1 MIGRRYAAWVFVAAI
16 VGLTVVLF
24 APVSHAQNGGGLPG
38 FLQHLFGGFSA
49 KPPPPRQVE
58 TPLRTRAHKPHKRAD
73 DFLSTTSTRAPGT
86 PGGAP
91 VTPTVFISVMGDSL
105 GLLAGQGL
113 SAALANRPDISVS
126 NLARDLSGLTRDD
139 YFDWPKAAQREAS
152 GNPKPDAIVVLMG
165 INDIQPLKQDGETFD
180 ALSDKWREAYANRV
194 DAMIAPLRAA
204 QIPVLWVGLPPMRD
218 DRFNSQIIALNEIYR
233 ERADK
238 MGAKYI
244 DMWDAFA
251 DAEGKFTFFG
261 ADADGQNAKLRTG
274 ANGIYFTK
282 AGARKIGELLA
293 TEIRHLVGK
302 PAASGEIAAL
312 PPDLE
317 QQADTINEQIRREMG
332 VEGPSPNSPGL
343 DALRPGRILSLG
355 NHPSSPNGELMLP
368 ISLRSDRGSSEAER
382 TLQLGQSPPARAGR
396 ADDFRWPQLN

>member
-1 MIGRRYAAWVFVAAI
+1 MTGRRISTWVLVAAI
-16 VGLTVVLF
+16 VGLTAALF
-24 APVSHAQNGGGLPG
+24 APASRAQNGGGLPG
-38 FLQHLFGGFSA
+38 FFQNLFGGFSA
-49 KPPPPRQVE
+49 KPPAPRQVE
-58 TPLRTRAHKPHKRAD
+58 TPLRSRSHKPHKRAD
-73 DFLSTTSTRAPGT
+73 DFLATTSTRAPGT

-91 VTPTVFISVMGDSL
+91 VTPTIFVSVMGDSL
-105 GLLAGQGL
+105 GLLTGQGL

-139 YFDWPKAAQREAS
+139 YFDWPKAAQRAAS
-152 GNPKPDAIVVLMG
+152 GNPRPDAVVVLLG
-165 INDIQPLKQDGETFD
+165 INDVQPLKQNGETYD

-194 DAMIAPLRAA
+194 DAMMTALRAA

-218 DRFNSQIIALNEIYR
+218 DRFNGQVTALNEIYR

-244 DMWDAFA
+244 DIWDAFA
-251 DAEGKFTFFG
+251 DAEGKFAFFG

-293 TEIRHLVGK
+293 TEIRRLVGK
-302 PAASGEIAAL
+302 PATPGEIAAL

-332 VEGPSPNSPGL
+332 VEGPSSNSPGP

-355 NHPSSPNGELMLP
+355 NHPSSPNGELILP
-368 ISLRSDRGSSEAER
+368 ISRSDSGSSDAER
-382 TLQLGQSPPARAGR
+382 ILQLGQLPPLRAGR
-396 ADDFRWPQLN
+396 ADDFRWPRLN